1 MNWMTVKEVA
11 KYLKLSEMM
20 IYKLAQNGQ
29 IPASKV
35 GSAWRFSQG
44 EIDNWLLGRLQREVE
59 IKGPVKGAVEDFI
72 AGLKKEYRENLSSV
86 IVFGSYARG
95 EADFGSDIDIL
106 VVLKKIPDYWHEKS
120 RLETIAYESTFERK
134 RSVVLAPVLID
145 ENEFLTGSSPLLINV
160 RREGRKAA

>member
-1 MNWMTVKEVA
+1 MNWMTVKDVA

-44 EIDNWLLGRLQREVE
+44 EIDQWLLGRSQKEVS
-59 IKGPVKGAVEDFI
+59 IKEPAKGVVEDFV
-72 AGLKKEYRENLSSV
+72 AALRKEYGENLSTV

-95 EADFGSDIDIL
+95 GADLGSDIDIL
-106 VVLKKIPDYWHEKS
+106 VVLKTIVDYWTEKS
-120 RLETIAYESTFERK
+120 RIETLAYENTFEK
-134 RSVVLAPVLID
+134 MRSIVLAPILID

-160 RREGRKAA
+160 RKEGKKAA